1 MSGLKNNMRIRM
13 IIRKQIIQN
22 INDDF
27 TVRRTERGLVP
38 LSENQIRDFIINNLN
53 DIEKIIWR
61 MIRDYEKEC
70 DSTLDPEP
78 TWITKYWYNL

>member
-1 MSGLKNNMRIRM
+1 MRIRM

-61 MIRDYEKEC
+61 MIRDYEKEY